1 MKHFKEAFMKTSP
14 LPNEGHKFEQTRNEF
29 CETACMRA
37 KRVVEGVG
45 ERGLNSCHSE
55 GFSKIQD
62 SPKNRLICAML
73 RRTFAVAQD
82 DKKQQKA
89 AFTLAEVLITLA
101 IIGVVAAMTIPTLW
115 SKIGA
120 KVADNQNKVFQAKF
134 IKALN
139 LAKTAGDIHD
149 KYSSTEDFLRNGL
162 AKHYKMVS
170 ICGANNLRDCIP
182 YDTIKYMD
190 GNEEK
195 TVNVANLKT
204 ASSIQLDAPFEDT
217 AAFVTADG
225 VPVIISYDKT
235 CTVDTEKLDRSISSC
250 VAGIYDLNGSKL
262 PNKYGFTKD
271 NEGKISSFTND
282 IRTFNGAGIG
292 STDLFSFKI
301 VQKMFKPY
309 ESAIFTEV
317 GSPQFE
323 DGNDYWKAAELYCAS
338 KGGQLPNGA
347 QLAEI
352 ATKLYGDSQEI
363 STSDTDYN
371 DNYYD
376 TTWDS
381 AKDAVFEALGV
392 TLSDYGDYFNLWSRT
407 SKYSDDAW
415 GRNFNKSST
424 LYYYDNGRQNSEY
437 TAICVK

>member
-1 MKHFKEAFMKTSP
+1 MVTKKFGS
-14 LPNEGHKFEQTRNEF
+14 LEGLRF
-29 CETACMRA
+29 
-37 KRVVEGVG
+37 
-45 ERGLNSCHSE
+45 GLLRSCHSE
-55 GFSKIQD
+55 GN

-73 RRTFAVAQD
+73 RRSFAVAQD

-120 KVADNQNKVFQAKF
+120 KVSDNQNKVFQAKF

-149 KYSSTEDFLRNGL
+149 KYTSTEDFLRNGL

-195 TVNVANLKT
+195 TVNVADLKT
-204 ASSIQLDAPFEDT
+204 ASSIQLDVPFEDT

-282 IRTFNGAGIG
+282 IRTFNGAGVG
-292 STDLFSFKI
+292 SSDVVINGVTI
-301 VQKMFKPY
+301 VEKAFDPVN
-309 ESAIFTEV
+309 IFEAV
-317 GSPQFE
+317 GSPQGGGE
-323 DGNDYWKAAELYCAS
+323 WAYNDYCSAAKSYCES
-338 KGGQLPNGA
+338 KDGQLPSVE
-347 QLAEI
+347 QLVAI
-352 ATKLYGDSQEI
+352 AKVMYNNNNI
-363 STSDTDYN
+363 NVSDPDVSSDGIYN
-371 DNYYD
+371 L
-376 TTWDS
+376 TWD
-381 AKDAVFEALGV
+381 G
-392 TLSDYGDYFNLWSRT
+392 
-407 SKYSDDAW
+407 
-415 GRNFNKSST
+415 NKET
-424 LYYYDNGRQNSEY
+424 IYE
-437 TAICVK
+437 TA